1 MDKLAYFHASQL
13 PTTMN
18 TSEKLFASRVFV
30 GAFTVCFMMI
40 GYVVY
45 TEYSVDIQNELFD
58 ALTKTF
64 PNLDRELAGL

>member
-1 MDKLAYFHASQL
+1 
-13 PTTMN
+13 MN
-18 TSEKLFASRVFV
+18 TSEKLFASRVLV
-30 GAFTVCFMMI
+30 GSLTLCLLMI

-45 TEYSVDIQNELFD
+45 TEYATEIQNELLD

>member
-1 MDKLAYFHASQL
+1 MSYLTNH
-13 PTTMN
+13 TMN
-18 TSEKLFASRVFV
+18 TSEKLFASRVLF
-30 GAFTVCFMMI
+30 GSLTLCLLMI

-45 TEYSVDIQNELFD
+45 AEYATDIQNELFD